1 MNPNEKYLAALSR
14 NPLLTKMAT
23 AGVLSSLNEI
33 IASIVS
39 GQFQKSKF
47 KVFGKERSV
56 IHPSGSKIG
65 LMVIYGALLSTP
77 VAHYYYGFL
86 SKFFAGKQSPKNKLL
101 QLAAT
106 LCTLSPLLSAV
117 YVSWLSIINSY
128 QYSGKGLRADL
139 GRLLSVVKAG
149 LKNNFWLV
157 YKTSAVTLLVALT
170 LAQNFVPPELWV
182 VFTNFAYFVVG
193 TIQNTKIKIRQR
205 NEKLE
210 KSE

>member
-56 IHPSGSKIG
+56 NHPSGSKIG
-65 LMVIYGALLSTP
+65 SMVIYGALLSTP

-86 SKFFAGKQSPKNKLL
+86 NKIFAGKQSPKHKLL

-128 QYSGKGLRADL
+128 QYSGKGLRVDL

-205 NEKLE
+205 NEKLK